1 MTIAVYT
8 TLFGPYDHIL
18 PALHDEADYIL
29 FTDQEG
35 VEAPGWQ
42 VRQVKR
48 PHPDGCYASR
58 FYFDQ
63 ASMVLPEYYLTI
75 MHGANA
81 QLIMPPCG
89 LVAMLRPDHDIAC
102 FAHAHRTNVYEEAKA
117 CIRFRKDDK
126 AVIQR
131 QMERYRMAHFPES
144 VRLSTCGL
152 LVRRNTRRLRQFE
165 AAWWAEVQAGSCRDQ
180 LSFDYCRWRLGMP
193 ITRIPGNI
201 NKSPHILKLERHRR
215 RGDVAS

>member
-102 FAHAHRTNVYEEAKA
+102 FAHAHRTNVYEQGRQSRYPAA
-117 CIRFRKDDK
+117 NGTLSHGPLPRKRA
-126 AVIQR
+126 AV
-131 QMERYRMAHFPES
+131 HL
-144 VRLSTCGL
+144 RLAG
-152 LVRRNTRRLRQFE
+152 
-165 AAWWAEVQAGSCRDQ
+165 AAQHPAAQA
-180 LSFDYCRWRLGMP
+180 
-193 ITRIPGNI
+193 I
-201 NKSPHILKLERHRR
+201 
-215 RGDVAS
+215 